1 MDLDSVD
8 LGDDASFMSAFAKNS
23 GVKGGKTLRTSGSD
37 NSDNGIAMTSYT
49 VADILQGAHAYKP
62 AGLSAN
68 AFNQVLTSQLKR
80 TASLNE
86 DGGLD
91 GDIVARLGSRKRFLP
106 DDLMNGSFL
115 DSANSAGSSYDQPAN
130 GAPAAPGE
138 VQTDGGNAETAKYT
152 DTSGVTN
159 QRTATMSNG
168 KSIIVGEYKGV
179 TVNFTVI
186 AAWKALVDAA
196 ATAGIAISGG
206 GYRDAEGQLAVRR
219 SNCGTSHFAI
229 YEMSA
234 SSCHPPTAKPG
245 RSMHEKALA
254 VDIYE
259 SGSKSTIKSHSSP
272 TFVWLNNN
280 AGKYGF
286 YNLPSEPWHWS
297 TSGG

>member
-23 GVKGGKTLRTSGSD
+23 GVKDGKTLRTSGSD

-62 AGLSAN
+62 VGLSAN

-115 DSANSAGSSYDQPAN
+115 DAANNAGSSYNDPNSAQPSSN
-130 GAPAAPGE
+130 D
-138 VQTDGGNAETAKYT
+138 VQSDGGNAVTAKYS
-152 DTSGVTN
+152 DTTGVSGQT
-159 QRTATMSNG
+159 TAAMANG
-168 KSIIVGEYKGV
+168 KSIIVGTYKGT
-179 TVNFTVI
+179 TVNYTVI

-196 ATAGIAISGG
+196 EKDGIQINGG
-206 GYRDAEGQLAVRR
+206 GYREAKQQIDLRR
-219 SNCGTSHFAI
+219 SHCGSSHFAI
-229 YEMSA
+229 YEMSP

-245 RSMHEKALA
+245 TSMHEKGLA
-254 VDIYE
+254 VDVKGIPI
-259 SGSKSTIKSHSSP
+259 SPGSNNAK
-272 TFVWLNNN
+272 FNWLKKN

-286 YNLPSEPWHWS
+286 YNLPSEGWHWS